1 LERLLKRSYVF
12 CQIPVGF
19 VLGKFPVA
27 NVLSVA
33 VICWG
38 AVSLGCGFAHNYA
51 QMSGLRFLVGV
62 AEAPFFPGAVFVLSS

>member
-1 LERLLKRSYVF
+1 MALTSSYVF

-27 NVLSVA
+27 KILSFA

-38 AVSLGCGFAHNYA
+38 AISLACGFAQNYA